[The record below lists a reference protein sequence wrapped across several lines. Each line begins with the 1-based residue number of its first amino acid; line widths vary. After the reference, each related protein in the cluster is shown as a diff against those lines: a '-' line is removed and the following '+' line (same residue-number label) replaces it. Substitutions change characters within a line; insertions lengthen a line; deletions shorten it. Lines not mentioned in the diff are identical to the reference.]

1 MADKA
6 DDIRQEIKKGRQ
18 DIADTRSAITEKL
31 AILEDRVQETV
42 DGVKHTFDLHYQVKQ
57 RPWLMFG
64 GSLLVGYALGRQGD
78 VQAQQLIRQA
88 SRPRDAQPQQ
98 SIVSEVSNQVK
109 DDLATIKGAAFGA
122 VISTLWAMA
131 KQVLLPPVR
140 QIDGAITKPGA
151 QPIDSPR
158 QITNEVIT
166 SKSNGSTSCRM
177 RCREISSFE
186 KT

>member
-6 DDIRQEIKKGRQ
+6 DDIRQEIKKVRQ

-64 GSLLVGYALGRQGD
+64 GSLLVGYTLGRRGGVSSTTVD
-78 VQAQQLIRQA
+78 K
-88 SRPRDAQPQQ
+88 SSEPSSHAQPQQ
-98 SIVSEVSNQVK
+98 SIVSEVRNQVK
-109 DDLATIKGAAFGA
+109 NDLATIKGAAFGA

-131 KQVLLPPVR
+131 KQVLLPPAR
-140 QIDGAITKPGA
+140 QIDGVITKPVA
-151 QPIDSPR
+151 QPIDSP
-158 QITNEVIT
+158 
-166 SKSNGSTSCRM
+166 
-177 RCREISSFE
+177 
-186 KT
+186 

>member
-18 DIADTRSAITEKL
+18 DIADTGSAIKEKL

-64 GSLLVGYALGRQGD
+64 GSVLVGYMLGPRGGGSSATAD
-78 VQAQQLIRQA
+78 TRESP
-88 SRPRDAQPQQ
+88 SRAQPQQ
-98 SIVSEVSNQVK
+98 SIVSEVRNQVK
-109 DDLATIKGAAFGA
+109 NDLATIKGAAFGA

-131 KQVLLPPVR
+131 KEVLLPPAR
-140 QIDGAITKPGA
+140 QIDGASSKPGA
-151 QPIDSPR
+151 QLIDSPD
-158 QITNEVIT
+158 ITNRVIT
-166 SKSNGSTSCRM
+166 SKTNGRSAV
-177 RCREISSFE
+177 
-186 KT
+186 

>member
-6 DDIRQEIKKGRQ
+6 DDIRQQIKKGRQ

-31 AILEDRVQETV
+31 GILEDRVQEAV

-64 GSLLVGYALGRQGD
+64 GSVLVGYVLG
-78 VQAQQLIRQA
+78 
-88 SRPRDAQPQQ
+88 PRGGGSSATSDTPSELFAHAQPQR
-98 SIVSEVSNQVK
+98 SIVSEVRNQVK
-109 DDLATIKGAAFGA
+109 NDLATIKGAAFGA

-131 KQVLLPPVR
+131 KQVLLPPAR

-151 QPIDSPR
+151 HLIDSP
-158 QITNEVIT
+158 QIANRVIASKTNGRSEA
-166 SKSNGSTSCRM
+166 
-177 RCREISSFE
+177 
-186 KT
+186 

>member
-6 DDIRQEIKKGRQ
+6 DDIRHEIKKGRQ

-42 DGVKHTFDLHYQVKQ
+42 NGVKHTFDLHYQVKQ

-64 GSLLVGYALGRQGD
+64 GSLLVGYTLGDWGGGSSTIAD
-78 VQAQQLIRQA
+78 T
-88 SRPRDAQPQQ
+88 SSEPSSHAQPQQ
-98 SIVSEVSNQVK
+98 TIVSEVRNQFK
-109 DDLATIKGAAFGA
+109 NDLATIKGAAFGA

-131 KQVLLPPVR
+131 KQVLLPPAR

-151 QPIDSPR
+151 QPIDSPQ
-158 QITNEVIT
+158 QITNRVIT
-166 SKSNGSTSCRM
+166 SKTNGRT
-177 RCREISSFE
+177 EV
-186 KT
+186 